1 MASSH
6 MPDVG
11 AEIEIPLEDRQE
23 PRGSSGRLWWQEAGM
38 ESVREIVQEIPEWT
52 GAVKELMEGA

>member
-1 MASSH
+1 